1 MDLALLR
8 EAARAAIAPDAW
20 AFYQGTADGLADP
33 ERDARAWDRWDFVPR
48 AMTGLTAI
56 DTTVELGGHRL
67 RSPITIAATAAHGG
81 AHPDAEA
88 ATAAGATAAGVLM
101 AYSHNAT
108 LSVEAFAAAATGPW
122 WAQTYLQRD
131 RAATDDYVARS
142 TAAGASAI
150 VLTVD
155 VPGILADAA
164 FRRQPVTGP
173 VQVRGNVPITGG
185 GAGTAAETAITPD
198 DVARLA
204 ATAGVPVWVKG
215 VMAAED
221 AVRALDAGAA
231 GVVVSNHGR
240 RQLHGVA
247 PVATVLRGIVEAV
260 DGRAPVM
267 VDGGIRSGADVV
279 RALALGAA
287 AVGIGRPALWALA
300 AGGADGVAGLLS
312 GLQEEVAVTLAGVG
326 VGRIAD
332 LTREMVRRSD

>member
-1 MDLALLR
+1 MDFALLR
-8 EAARAAIAPDAW
+8 DAARAAVAPDAW

-33 ERDARAWDRWDFVPR
+33 ERDARAWDRWDLVPR

-56 DTTVELGGHRL
+56 DTSVELGGVRL
-67 RSPITIAATAAHGG
+67 PSPITISATAAHGG

-88 ATAAGATAAGVLM
+88 ATAAGAAAAGVLM

-108 LSVEAFAAAATGPW
+108 LPVEDFAAAATGPW

-131 RAATDDYVARS
+131 RAATDDYVAR
-142 TAAGASAI
+142 TRAAGASAI

-164 FRRQPVTGP
+164 FRRQPVTGA
-173 VQVRGNVPITGG
+173 VQLRGNVPITGG
-185 GAGTAAETAITPD
+185 GAGHAAETAITPD
-198 DVARLA
+198 DVARLV
-204 ATAGVPVWVKG
+204 TKAGIPVWVKG
-215 VMAAED
+215 VMTPED

-231 GVVVSNHGR
+231 GVIVSNHGR

-247 PVATVLRGIVEAV
+247 PVATVLRGIAEAV
-260 DGRAPVM
+260 DGRAPIM

-287 AVGIGRPALWALA
+287 AVGIGRPALWAIA
-300 AGGADGVAGLLS
+300 AGGADGLAGLLRA
-312 GLQEEVAVTLAGVG
+312 LQEEVAVTLAGVG

-332 LTREMVRRSD
+332 LVPEMVRRGD